1 MLLCLSH
8 TQHSAHSLRST
19 HVLEPSVSEAQS
31 SLHSMLVSVSPLY
44 AWQSLHSGLSL
55 DLQYVS
61 GTVCTQG
68 SSWICNNMCAAQS
81 SLEAL
86 QSWISSMC
94 MEQSTLRVLLRS
106 PICVWHRLHSGL
118 VLDFHYVC
126 VQKGVCGWGAGS
138 WGGVGCVCVGG
149 GGGSQEGSTRQNDS
163 EIETERRSERE
174 TNIESHRDKH
184 DTIKFMFSQHFCSG
198 LT

>member
-106 PICVWHRLHSGL
+106 PICVWHRLRIFIMC
-118 VLDFHYVC
+118 VYRKVC
-126 VQKGVCGWGAGS
+126 VGGGL
-138 WGGVGCVCVGG
+138 GVGVGWGG